1 MALAD
6 SLKPLAHRIRAIP
19 GLLGIRP
26 YRIHVVI
33 GEWSGAALGE
43 GAETTTSVEITEHG
57 GQPPKVRFLS
67 DEEIAV
73 GSLPRGT
80 IEVGPITVGHVGGGT
95 SWATLVGAAAERGE
109 TVTYVLTGPEFP
121 TGARFQRTGGPS
133 DRAIHYKLQLQPL
146 SES

>member
-19 GLLGIRP
+19 GRLGIRP

-33 GEWSGAALGE
+33 GEWSGAVLGE
-43 GAETTTSVEITEHG
+43 GVGTSTTLEITEHG
-57 GQPPKVRFLS
+57 GYPPKVRFLN
-67 DEEIAV
+67 DEEIAI
-73 GSLPRGT
+73 GSLPRGSV
-80 IEVGPITVGHVGGGT
+80 EVGPITPDHAGGGT
-95 SWATLVGAAAERGE
+95 SWATLAGAAAERGE

-121 TGARFQRTGGPS
+121 TGARFQRTAGQT
-133 DRAIHYKLQLQPL
+133 DRALHYKITLQPM